1 MVQIEGLSKKNIF
14 QEYTDDFIELIVN
27 QYLSPDQV
35 TIRFTQA
42 HPIEKNI
49 SLKK

>member
-14 QEYTDDFIELIVN
+14 QEYTGDIIELIVN

-35 TIRFTQA
+35 NKT
-42 HPIEKNI
+42 H
-49 SLKK
+49 SLTSN